1 MRANSRI
8 LAVYLAGVF
17 IGSLDTNVLG
27 PVLPSIARGLHVS
40 FAWTAWTVTAYMVAY
55 VTSTAIG
62 GASGDRYG
70 RHRLFVLGIAGFGAA
85 SLLAALS
92 QGFGIFVL
100 ARVIQGAAAGLVYPN
115 AMAQG
120 TDQFPPE
127 RRGAALG
134 LFGAIFGLA
143 TIIGPNVGGALGQY
157 VGWQSIF
164 WLNVPFAL
172 IVLAMAR
179 GLPAGAS
186 RAAQAVPDWL
196 GGVGFAGFLASLLLL
211 ISTGQ
216 PLIAAACAAC
226 LVLFL
231 ARQRG
236 AAKPFLDARPLRS
249 GSGVAIIAGAALVG
263 YDLAAAVFVPT
274 LAQRALHFSV
284 LQSGLALMPAAVSG
298 AVLAGVAGVMS
309 DRVGPRILL
318 QIGMVAAVAGGV
330 LLSLPHLT
338 LAAFFSAMVLFGIA
352 TSLTLSAP
360 LNRLGMAL
368 YRDEQSAEAL
378 SLMAVFRSVGL
389 AAGAVLMTLA
399 LGWRGFPAMFGSV
412 ALASLLGAVAF
423 TMVPDVRPA
432 ARGIARVP
440 PARSRV

>member
-1 MRANSRI
+1 MRANPRI

-55 VTSTAIG
+55 VTSTAIA

-70 RHRLFVLGIAGFGAA
+70 RHRLFMIGIAGFGAA
-85 SLLAALS
+85 SLLAALA
-92 QGFGIFVL
+92 QGFGTFVL
-100 ARVIQGAAAGLVYPN
+100 ARVIQGTAAGLVYPN

-134 LFGAIFGLA
+134 LFGAFFGLA
-143 TIIGPNVGGALGQY
+143 TIVGPNVGGALGQY

-164 WLNVPFAL
+164 WVNVPLAL
-172 IVLAMAR
+172 IVLGMAR
-179 GLPAGAS
+179 GLPSGR
-186 RAAQAVPDWL
+186 RAAPAVPDWL
-196 GGVGFAGFLASLLLL
+196 GGRGFAGFLAALLLV

-216 PLIAAACAAC
+216 PLIAVAGAAC
-226 LVLFL
+226 LALFL
-231 ARQRG
+231 ARQRR
-236 AAKPFLDARPLRS
+236 AARPFIDATPLRNP
-249 GSGVAIIAGAALVG
+249 SGVAVIAGAALVG

-274 LAQRALHFSV
+274 LAQQALHFSI
-284 LQSGLALMPAAVSG
+284 LDSGLALMPAAISG
-298 AVLAGVAGVMS
+298 AVLAGVAGVMA

-318 QIGMVAAVAGGV
+318 QIGMLAAVAGGL

-338 LAAFFSAMVLFGIA
+338 LVAFFTAMVLFGVA

-399 LGWRGFPAMFGSV
+399 LAWRGFPAMFGSV

-423 TMVPDVRPA
+423 TVVPDVRPA
-432 ARGIARVP
+432 PRRIGRVP
-440 PARSRV
+440 PARSRA